1 MGLLHCL
8 YFQNYLQEKWSLDLL
23 NEGFFSSE
31 VALYLHKSTRL
42 PCMENCCH
50 VLVLPVAAWTCWMMY
65 RNGYVRTV
73 GPRFADSFELFAHCW
88 NVGSWSLFNGYD
100 FRSLSDLTELV
111 AFPYSCGRSTCN
123 SNRLHDFSVGNNV

>member
-1 MGLLHCL
+1 M
-8 YFQNYLQEKWSLDLL
+8 L

-65 RNGYVRTV
+65 RNGYVGLLVLDLLT
-73 GPRFADSFELFAHCW
+73 LL
-88 NVGSWSLFNGYD
+88 NSL
-100 FRSLSDLTELV
+100 LIAEMWEAE
-111 AFPYSCGRSTCN
+111 AFSMGMTLEVY
-123 SNRLHDFSVGNNV
+123 LI